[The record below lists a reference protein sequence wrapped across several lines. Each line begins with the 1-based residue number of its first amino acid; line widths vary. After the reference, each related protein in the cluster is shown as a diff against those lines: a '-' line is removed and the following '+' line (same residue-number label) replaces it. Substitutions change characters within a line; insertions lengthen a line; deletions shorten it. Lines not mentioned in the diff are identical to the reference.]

1 MRWIRRLFVFFC
13 LIATALVIWAAIYAR
28 KQGFTESWRN
38 AIEDEFRDRGYYTE
52 IGKITLGAFR
62 GLVAEDVTFFEDAK
76 KTQPVAFLNDVYLDV
91 DLSRILSKEVSV
103 NTLDVQ
109 EARMS
114 LPLEPGKAN
123 GRRLEVEGLSG
134 RIVITESMIE
144 IVKVEA

>member
-114 LPLEPGKAN
+114 LPLEPG
-123 GRRLEVEGLSG
+123 
-134 RIVITESMIE
+134 
-144 IVKVEA
+144 